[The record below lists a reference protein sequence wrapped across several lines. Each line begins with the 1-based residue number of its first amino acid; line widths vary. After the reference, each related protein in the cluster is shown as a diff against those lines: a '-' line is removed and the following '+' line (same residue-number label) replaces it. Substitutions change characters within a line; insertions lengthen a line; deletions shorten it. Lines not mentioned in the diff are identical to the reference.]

1 MTRLGRKPL
10 ATGHVDH
17 LAASP
22 HAKRRLT
29 AVLKTL
35 SGEWTIPQACTE
47 LGIHEAYFH
56 ALRHEWLQGAV
67 ELLEPKPIGRPPQ
80 AAVPATNDKRIALL
94 ERELQMAET
103 RREVA
108 EVLASAAP
116 LAKKG
121 ARKKS

>member
-10 ATGHVDH
+10 ATGHVDK

-22 HAKRRLT
+22 HAKQRLT

-35 SGEWTIPQACTE
+35 SGEWTIPQACAE

-56 ALRHEWLQGAV
+56 ALRHAWLQHAV
-67 ELLEPKPIGRPPQ
+67 ELLEPKPIGRPPR
-80 AAVPATNDKRIALL
+80 AAVPAANDERIARL
-94 ERELQMAET
+94 EQELQLAET

-108 EVLASAAP
+108 EVLASAARP
-116 LAKKG
+116 IKKG
-121 ARKKS
+121 LAES